1 MTTEVDQTTS
11 EDSKRGSKE
20 QNLQTENNK
29 TTVLNPYRSIT
40 IFFNGLNYPIKRTS

>member
-1 MTTEVDQTTS
+1 MTTNVYQTIP

-20 QNLQTENNK
+20 QNIQTENNK

-40 IFFNGLNYPIKRTS
+40 FFFLMA